1 MTRLASGVILAIAIL
16 ALILYGSPTHFFWF
30 AMVIAAI
37 GAYEFFGMLKS
48 GGRPSP
54 MLAGV
59 PAAAALT
66 AALYLGT
73 GQQTTMAVMILFMLA
88 AAVCVFGGYKD
99 RLSAG
104 ANLVFGVIFTGA
116 PMAAMALIRGAFDG
130 QGYVTM
136 LITATA
142 MCDTGAYYVGRKF
155 GKVKLA
161 PSLSPGKTVEG
172 FVGGVAGAVLGAV
185 IVWQLMIPSFGAV
198 EAVISGLLVGVLGP
212 IGDLA
217 ESAIKRDVG
226 VKDSGTLIPGHGGV
240 LDRVDSLLFTSA
252 AFYLFLQFRSF
263 L

>member
-1 MTRLASGVILAIAIL
+1 MTRLASGVTLALAIL
-16 ALILYGSPTHFFWF
+16 ALILYGSATHFFWF

-37 GAYEFFGMLKS
+37 GAYEFFGMLKA

-66 AALYLGT
+66 AALYLGS
-73 GQQTTMAVMILFMLA
+73 GQQTTMAFMALFMLMA
-88 AAVCVFGGYKD
+88 SVCVFGGYKD
-99 RLSAG
+99 RLMAG
-104 ANLVFGVIFTGA
+104 GNLAFGVVFTGA
-116 PMAAMALIRGAFDG
+116 PMAALALIRGAYDG
-130 QGYVTM
+130 QGFVTM

-142 MCDTGAYYVGRKF
+142 LCDTGAYYVGRKF

-172 FVGGVAGAVLGAV
+172 FIGGVIGAVLGAV
-185 IVWQLMIPSFGAV
+185 IIWQLMIPSFGAA

-217 ESAIKRDVG
+217 ESAIKRNVG
-226 VKDSGTLIPGHGGV
+226 VKDSGNLIPGHGGI
-240 LDRVDSLLFTSA
+240 LDRADSLLFTSA
-252 AFYLFLQFRSF
+252 AFYLFLQLRSA